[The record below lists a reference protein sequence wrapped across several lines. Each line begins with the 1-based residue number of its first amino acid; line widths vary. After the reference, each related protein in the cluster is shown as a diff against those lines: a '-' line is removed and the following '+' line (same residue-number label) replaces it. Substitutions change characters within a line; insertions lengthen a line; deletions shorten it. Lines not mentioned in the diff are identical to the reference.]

1 MGTGTYQ
8 QEQGSPQ
15 AHATPTAVVLPYTFL
30 CAPTTHEQQ
39 ETITQAILAMD
50 EASQA
55 LTMVSI
61 VEEALQKSSGM
72 NAPMKCFGCDG
83 LPEYADNCHH
93 LWRTCP
99 HKDDNRTWNNFQQNL
114 RRFRERIQN
123 RNNPNNAG
131 QGTTQNWQR
140 DGYPTQQAHEQIQA
154 IAHMA
159 TPAATRKVMIST
171 LTRELTQEVDED
183 DKEEHRK
190 ESPPKKRRS
199 NRKITRNFFTFMKPK
214 ENQIPSTFLGAAPLT
229 PYEFKISF
237 KLPFL
242 TFPIGDGETS
252 DDRAT
257 LTGLA
262 DTGGCCNMGWLTYHR
277 AVAKRYP
284 RLVHEFTDLQ
294 EHRYETISIGGLQG
308 GVVLTH
314 MIKYLIPYSD
324 RGGACVLTLGLTDD
338 LPLDT
343 LFGVNFQT
351 EAKMQIDLAG
361 RKMWSG
367 VFQDTYKLEF
377 KEPKR
382 TNIAHIFSQENQFPK
397 ALIAAGEE

>member
-1 MGTGTYQ
+1 
-8 QEQGSPQ
+8 
-15 AHATPTAVVLPYTFL
+15 
-30 CAPTTHEQQ
+30 
-39 ETITQAILAMD
+39 
-50 EASQA
+50 
-55 LTMVSI
+55 
-61 VEEALQKSSGM
+61 
-72 NAPMKCFGCDG
+72 
-83 LPEYADNCHH
+83 
-93 LWRTCP
+93 
-99 HKDDNRTWNNFQQNL
+99 
-114 RRFRERIQN
+114 
-123 RNNPNNAG
+123 
-131 QGTTQNWQR
+131 
-140 DGYPTQQAHEQIQA
+140 
-154 IAHMA
+154 
-159 TPAATRKVMIST
+159 
-171 LTRELTQEVDED
+171 
-183 DKEEHRK
+183 
-190 ESPPKKRRS
+190 
-199 NRKITRNFFTFMKPK
+199 
-214 ENQIPSTFLGAAPLT
+214 
-229 PYEFKISF
+229 
-237 KLPFL
+237 
-242 TFPIGDGETS
+242 
-252 DDRAT
+252 
-257 LTGLA
+257 
-262 DTGGCCNMGWLTYHR
+262 MGWLTYHR
-277 AVAKRYP
+277 EVAKRYP